1 MHTSVKKKEVKT
13 KLLKPLGFDVL
24 ANFNFKY
31 NIVALANESGITTR
45 QFADFKAGAKTEV
58 FKRLNAL
65 L

>member
-1 MHTSVKKKEVKT
+1 
-13 KLLKPLGFDVL
+13 LGFDVL

-31 NIVALANESGITTR
+31 DIVALANRLGISTK